1 MPISGEQ
8 LSIITAF
15 EYNRWFII
23 SMFELRDDEDIR
35 WNDEL
40 RDGWVDE
47 QRHAEDISIDF
58 YGEIF
63 TKLIK
68 DLL

>member
-1 MPISGEQ
+1 
-8 LSIITAF
+8 
-15 EYNRWFII
+15 
-23 SMFELRDDEDIR
+23 MFELRDDEDIR

-40 RDGWVDE
+40 RVGWVDE
-47 QRHAEDISIDF
+47 QRHAKDISIDF

>member
-1 MPISGEQ
+1 
-8 LSIITAF
+8 
-15 EYNRWFII
+15 
-23 SMFELRDDEDIR
+23 MFELRDDEDIR

-40 RDGWVDE
+40 RVGWVDE
-47 QRHAEDISIDF
+47 QRHTEDISIDF

>member
-23 SMFELRDDEDIR
+23 SMFELIIDEDIR
-35 WNDEL
+35 RNDEL
-40 RDGWVDE
+40 RVGWVDE
-47 QRHAEDISIDF
+47 QRHTKDFSIDF
-58 YGEIF
+58 MAKYS
-63 TKLIK
+63 LN
-68 DLL
+68 L